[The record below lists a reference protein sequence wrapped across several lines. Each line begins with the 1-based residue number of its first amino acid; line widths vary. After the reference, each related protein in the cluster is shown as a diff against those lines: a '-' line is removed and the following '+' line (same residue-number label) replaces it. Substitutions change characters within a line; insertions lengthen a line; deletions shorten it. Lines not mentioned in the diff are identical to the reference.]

1 MNDIK
6 RSLHDQ
12 WWTVDDTRAD
22 SQPPTRSARSSN
34 YPGNPAAIL
43 IPYAVNPYYTG
54 PYQQQQPNTP
64 IIPYTLH
71 EPTSRNVS
79 DVEDGPATSPQSKQQ
94 NIACGVGPA
103 SITGRNTRVGRIFS
117 GTESEK
123 NAWPFMVNT
132 DVKWQLLY
140 TINLLY

>member
-1 MNDIK
+1 MINDGQLMIRGPIVNHQLVQQGAAIILGILL
-6 RSLHDQ
+6 RSLFRTQSIRTTPD
-12 WWTVDDTRAD
+12 
-22 SQPPTRSARSSN
+22 P
-34 YPGNPAAIL
+34 IK
-43 IPYAVNPYYTG
+43 
-54 PYQQQQPNTP
+54 QQPNTP

-132 DVKWQLLY
+132 DVK
-140 TINLLY
+140 

>member
-12 WWTVDDTRAD
+12 WWTVDDASVD

-34 YPGNPAAIL
+34 YPGNPDAIL
-43 IPYAVNPYYTG
+43 IPYALNPYYTG
-54 PYQQQQPNTP
+54 PYQQQQQPNTP
-64 IIPYTLH
+64 IIPDELL

-94 NIACGVGPA
+94 NIACGVGP
-103 SITGRNTRVGRIFS
+103 SSSWGRNTRVGRIFG
-117 GTESEK
+117 GTESDR

-132 DVKWQLLY
+132 DMKWQLLY
-140 TINLLY
+140 TITVL